1 MAARAR
7 RRLASLS
14 AHVGCNPARAGGEN
28 GARRQHNPGGTP
40 MKLSSKEWQ
49 NRVLNLHEL
58 VPLARQ
64 SLEAGTWSYLRGGSD
79 SAPAT
84 LDVRRMLRSASC
96 SALLSG
102 WLAVHYFRALDSLV
116 RLPGWA
122 WGWIGERSL
131 RTVRGERA
139 IGDTRDRRRAG
150 CLGGGDWIGH
160 FVLSRRDRYC
170 LLYFPW

>member
-14 AHVGCNPARAGGEN
+14 AHVGCSPAGGEN

-64 SLEAGTWSYLRGGSD
+64 SSRPARGRT
-79 SAPAT
+79 SAAAPT
-84 LDVRRMLRSASC
+84 PR
-96 SALLSG
+96 
-102 WLAVHYFRALDSLV
+102 
-116 RLPGWA
+116 
-122 WGWIGERSL
+122 
-131 RTVRGERA
+131 
-139 IGDTRDRRRAG
+139 
-150 CLGGGDWIGH
+150 
-160 FVLSRRDRYC
+160 
-170 LLYFPW
+170 